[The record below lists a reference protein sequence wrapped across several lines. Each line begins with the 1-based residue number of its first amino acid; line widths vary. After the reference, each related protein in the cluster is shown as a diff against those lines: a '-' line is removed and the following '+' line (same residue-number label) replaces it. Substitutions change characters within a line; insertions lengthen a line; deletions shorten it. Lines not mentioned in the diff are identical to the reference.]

1 MSFNIKDKNKLL
13 THKGYAIRKSFL
25 NEKQVELIQK
35 QCTVEP
41 ITDDRFGVK
50 KESKFKI
57 YLESP
62 ERYYLPREW
71 AINHFGQADENLL
84 SEGCDLSDEAS
95 KFVGKP
101 YDYQTD
107 IINMYLNSPRNGLIC
122 VPCGKGKT
130 FMALNI
136 ASQIK
141 KRFLI
146 IVDKEFLMNQWKNE
160 IKNLMPN
167 IRIGILQG
175 DTCQVGTEVIDSPE
189 PSINELKEFLKE
201 SKLKVSGTR
210 SELIERLNKADIK
223 FKKPHTSVT
232 YEVTIC
238 MIQTLCL
245 RDFNINFFRDYGF
258 TIFDECHHLG
268 AQYFSKTLQK
278 VQTRKMLG
286 LSATPKR
293 EDGLTKVFEM
303 FLGKPIYWEK
313 VRDPDPT
320 VQVKAVHITCQDPNY
335 LKVPY
340 DYKNDIII
348 ARLITYIVECKE
360 RNQEIVRWIHEIC
373 ANKNRKLL
381 ILSARIEHLRVLD
394 SMVNSEITRGYY
406 IGGMKE
412 EERET
417 GAANS
422 QLLLASYSMASEA
435 MNIKAL
441 NAVILASPRSN
452 VEQST
457 GRILRVRIS
466 ERVVEPLIID
476 IIDPHEPTR
485 SQWKRRLVY
494 YNKCKYNIQNVK
506 QGGQVLDTQED
517 EDEDKNEEKLD
528 GCLIGD
534 D

>member
-1 MSFNIKDKNKLL
+1 MSVSIKDKFKLL
-13 THKGYAIRKSFL
+13 THKGYAIRKSLL

-41 ITDDRFGVK
+41 KTDDRFGLK
-50 KESKFKI
+50 KDAKFKI

-71 AINHFGQADENLL
+71 ALNHFGTVDEDLL
-84 SEGCDLSDEAS
+84 SEGCNLSDESAT
-95 KFVGKP
+95 FVGNP

-130 FMALNI
+130 FMALKI

-167 IRIGILQG
+167 ITIGILQG
-175 DTCQVGTEVIDSPE
+175 DTCEVGTEVIDSPE
-189 PSINELKEFLKE
+189 PSVNELKEVLKRE
-201 SKLKVSGTR
+201 KLKVTGNR
-210 SELIERLNKADIK
+210 SELIERLKEAK
-223 FKKPHTSVT
+223 VEYKKPHTTVT

-245 RDFNINFFRDYGF
+245 RDFNTNFFRDYGF

-268 AQYFSKTLQK
+268 AQYFSRTLQK

-303 FLGKPIYWEK
+303 FLGKAIYWEK

-320 VQVKAVHITCQDPNY
+320 VQVKAVHITSQDPNY

-340 DYKNDIII
+340 DYKRDIII
-348 ARLITYIVECKE
+348 ARLVTFIVECKE
-360 RNQEIVRWIHEIC
+360 RNEEIVRWIHEIC
-373 ANKNRKLL
+373 ADKNRKLL
-381 ILSARIEHLRVLD
+381 ILSARIDHLRMID

-466 ERVVEPLIID
+466 ERLVEPLIID
-476 IIDPHEPTR
+476 IIDPHEPTK
-485 SQWKRRLVY
+485 SQWKRRLAY

-506 QGGQVLDTQED
+506 QGGEVLDIEKEED
-517 EDEDKNEEKLD
+517 DENNTSETN

>member
-1 MSFNIKDKNKLL
+1 MNSINKIL

-25 NEKQVELIQK
+25 NEKQIELINK
-35 QCTVEP
+35 HCIVEP
-41 ITDDRFGVK
+41 SIDDRFGK
-50 KESKFKI
+50 KDENRKFKI
-57 YLESP
+57 YLESQ

-71 AINHFGQADENLL
+71 ALTHFGQPDENLL
-84 SEGCDLSDEAS
+84 SEGFDLTDES
-95 KFVGKP
+95 VKFSGKP
-101 YDYQTD
+101 YDYQTN
-107 IINMYLNSPRNGLIC
+107 IIDSYINAPRNGLIC

-130 FMALNI
+130 FMALKI
-136 ASQIK
+136 ASSIK

-146 IVDKEFLMNQWKNE
+146 VVDKEFLMNQWKNE

-167 IRIGILQG
+167 ITIGILQG
-175 DTCQVGTEVIDSPE
+175 DTCQVGTEVIDASD
-189 PSINELKEFLKE
+189 PSLNELKEILKQN
-201 SKLKVSGTR
+201 KLKIRGTKA
-210 SELIERLNKADIK
+210 ELIERLNEAKIEY
-223 FKKPHTSVT
+223 KKPHTIIT
-232 YEVTIC
+232 YDCTIC

-245 RDFNINFFRDYGF
+245 RDFGPNFFRNYGF

-278 VQTRKMLG
+278 IQTKRMLG

-293 EDGLTKVFEM
+293 DDGLTKVFEM

-320 VQVKAVHITCQDPNY
+320 VQVKGVRITCQDPDY

-340 DYKNDIII
+340 DYKHDIII

-360 RNQEIVRWIHEIC
+360 RNEEIARWIHEIC
-373 ANKNRKLL
+373 ADKNRKLL

-394 SMVNSEITRGYY
+394 SMVNSEITRSYY

-417 GAANS
+417 GATNS

-476 IIDPHEPTR
+476 IIDPHQPTL
-485 SQWKRRLVY
+485 SQWKRRLAY

-506 QGGQVLDTQED
+506 QGGIVLDII
-517 EDEDKNEEKLD
+517 KEEKED
-528 GCLIGD
+528 HDNNACLIAD